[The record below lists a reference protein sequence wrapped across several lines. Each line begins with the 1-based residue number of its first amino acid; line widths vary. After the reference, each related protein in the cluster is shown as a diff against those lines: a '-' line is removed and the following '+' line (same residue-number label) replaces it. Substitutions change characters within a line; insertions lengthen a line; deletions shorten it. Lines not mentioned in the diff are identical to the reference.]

1 MTTQEDINRLE
12 AKLQAI
18 QDEIDR
24 RHERID
30 QDVERAHNMGK
41 IDELRRQ
48 KNEINEQLA
57 ALRN

>member
-1 MTTQEDINRLE
+1 MRTQEEINRLE

-30 QDVERAHNMGK
+30 QDVERAHNMEK

-57 ALRN
+57 ALRA